1 MSAADDYVYECLQ
14 DPEFFFRTAL
24 MIRVIDPLTDNW
36 TYTPFI
42 LNEEQRICLGVILDM
57 IARRVPVRL
66 IVLKSRKLGISTLIQ
81 ALGFYWGCF
90 RPPWRVL
97 TMAHSSE
104 STAEIGRISV
114 DFHDRMPPEVR
125 ALVGVTPFRG
135 GLVWPSG
142 SSLRVAT
149 QRTEDMARGASPSM
163 ALFSEVGL
171 WEKNRAKTSAENTL
185 QAALSSMDSV
195 AGTVGVIE
203 STAQGS
209 VGAFPNRWNLAQAP
223 RSVWRPL
230 FFPWQKAAKHRP
242 PNTDVQLA
250 AYEEMRRLRDAG
262 DTDAAIASLRPLGI
276 QGEWAQRAVTY
287 DLTPAQ
293 VRWAE
298 DKVDDMGGDLARFDQ
313 EFPLSPRHAF
323 MSSGRPV
330 FSDEVLSAIELQ
342 QFYLSSGPLVDST
355 GEMLTRG
362 TRVPFEDLIT
372 PGGEWQFY
380 EQPSPDFADKY
391 VIGMDVGGGVGG
403 DYTTIQVLNRRTMKQ
418 AAEFHSN
425 TMLPEDAAEQLVLA
439 GWLFGFRSNA
449 ALVIPEANNH
459 GHVVITRC
467 EQLRYPNMFRRTVPS
482 TNGVNDYARTLGFET
497 NVRTRH
503 LATTALAS
511 AVRKAKVKVLSG
523 RTMGELRTFEF
534 NVKDGRMDHARG
546 CFSDLL
552 IGLALALH
560 GHEYLGEV
568 DPAPR
573 VDTLDLRRLIGR
585 TALRFI

>member
-24 MIRVIDPLTDNW
+24 MIRVIDPTTDQW
-36 TYTPFI
+36 TFVPFV
-42 LNEEQRICLGVILDM
+42 LNDEQRRTLGVILEM
-57 IARRVPVRL
+57 ISRRVPVRL

-104 STAEIGRISV
+104 STAEIGRIST
-114 DFHDRMPPEVR
+114 DFHARMPSAVR
-125 ALVGVTPFRG
+125 ELIGVTPFRG

-163 ALFSEVGL
+163 VLFSEVGL
-171 WEKNRAKTSAENTL
+171 WEKNRAKSSAENTL

-209 VGAFPNRWNLAQAP
+209 IGSFPNRWNLAQAP
-223 RSVWRPL
+223 RSTWRPL
-230 FFPWQKAAKHRP
+230 FFPWQKSAKHKP
-242 PNTDVQLA
+242 PNDEAQSATYA
-250 AYEEMRRLRDAG
+250 EMRRKRDSEG
-262 DTDAAIASLRPLGI
+262 ISDAIAFLRTQGI
-276 QGEWAQRAVTY
+276 QGEWAERAVEY

-298 DKVDDMGGDLARFDQ
+298 DKVDDLGGDLARFDQ

-330 FSDEVLSAIELQ
+330 FSDDVLSTIEPQ
-342 QFYLSSGPLVDST
+342 QYFLRSGPLIDT
-355 GEMLTRG
+355 EGGMLNRGERL
-362 TRVPFEDLIT
+362 PLDELIT
-372 PGGEWQFY
+372 TGDEWQFY
-380 EQPSPDFADKY
+380 EQPNPDFADKY

-403 DYTTIQVLNRRTMKQ
+403 DFTAIEVWNRRTMNQ

-425 TMLPEDAAEQLVLA
+425 TMLPEDAADQLVLA
-439 GWLFGFRSNA
+439 GYLFGFRKSG

-459 GHVVITRC
+459 GHVVVARLET
-467 EQLRYPNMFRRTVPS
+467 LRYPNTFRRS
-482 TNGVNDYARTLGFET
+482 AAASNGVNDYQKLLGFET

-503 LATTALAS
+503 LATTAFAS
-511 AVRKAKVKVLSG
+511 AVRKGTMRILSA
-523 RTMGELRTFEF
+523 RLLAELRTFQF
-534 NVKDGRMDHARG
+534 DDSGRMDHAKK
-546 CFSDLL
+546 CYSDAI
-552 IGLALALH
+552 IGSALALH
-560 GHEYLGEV
+560 GHEWLGEV
-568 DPAPR
+568 DPEPR
-573 VDTLDLRRLIGR
+573 VDTIDLRKLIGR
-585 TALRFI
+585 TALRFM